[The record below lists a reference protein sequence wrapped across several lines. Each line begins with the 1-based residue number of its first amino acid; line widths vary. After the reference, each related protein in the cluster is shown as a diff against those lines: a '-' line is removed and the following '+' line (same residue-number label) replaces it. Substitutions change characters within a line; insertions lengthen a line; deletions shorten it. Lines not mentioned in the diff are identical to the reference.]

1 MFSGGQPEPRASPD
15 LRGLLDLLSD
25 HICLDQRPVPPESV
39 QWPLMEARQD
49 SSFHQRKSA
58 LRYDKSEPADST
70 RWLQRRPWE
79 AEAMNRGGRTEGSSA
94 HRTTVRQGPGTGN
107 SRCHQAWQG
116 GPSIPNIVLF
126 HLPIDRCPLSLVSTW
141 RGGKKEWV
149 ERLGAQKYT

>member
-1 MFSGGQPEPRASPD
+1 MEQRNKFVLPVPWTLPQLEWVVFSGGQPEPRASLD

-79 AEAMNRGGRTEGSSA
+79 AEATNRGGRTEGSSA
-94 HRTTVRQGPGTGN
+94 HRTTVRQGPGTRN
-107 SRCHQAWQG
+107 SRC
-116 GPSIPNIVLF
+116 PSGLARRSF
-126 HLPIDRCPLSLVSTW
+126 DSEYSTLPPSYR
-141 RGGKKEWV
+141 
-149 ERLGAQKYT
+149 